1 MKRRLFLAVSLLVSL
16 FVVPLISP
24 VPAVQANPV
33 GVYIFNTSLASNKGL
48 GFCAPGVTKGC
59 IESVTVD
66 GVSLTP
72 VQTVQQASFQIGGG
86 LYGGPCQFIDT
97 SVSQCEYPYMVI
109 LPIRPRTSAYLDDV
123 VVNFRRQMVDHPT
136 SSINAVIVN
145 GSLQSFEPA
154 APGVRDVATIRAK
167 STEIH
172 TASTGYCVGWVTE
185 IDTCAIG
192 EVGVQKSTNRLSMLL
207 LPAMRSSVVPPDRV
221 DDTCKQIDPTNKCYI
236 NLFDEKSRGGWVDT
250 DASVFGL
257 TSTDRF
263 TGAAQLK
270 IAGPHHKVPVN
281 GVSELNQSYFRMF
294 LPAAYLDA
302 SFGLTPTRANAT
314 SLPVKRTV
322 GSGSTV
328 PVTEYIPSA
337 GGLLVA
343 STGIGFSIP
352 TMNVQRV
359 LTVKRNQ
366 RVTATT
372 LLKAAGVYQTLQLGK
387 ATVRINAKHGMKF
400 SSRRYQF
407 TKARTL
413 VVVIRYRS
421 TKTAVSERYLTVNV
435 TQ

>member
-167 STEIH
+167 SPC
-172 TASTGYCVGWVTE
+172 TGTHIE
-185 IDTCAIG
+185 
-192 EVGVQKSTNRLSMLL
+192 KL
-207 LPAMRSSVVPPDRV
+207 
-221 DDTCKQIDPTNKCYI
+221 KC
-236 NLFDEKSRGGWVDT
+236 R
-250 DASVFGL
+250 
-257 TSTDRF
+257 
-263 TGAAQLK
+263 
-270 IAGPHHKVPVN
+270 
-281 GVSELNQSYFRMF
+281 
-294 LPAAYLDA
+294 
-302 SFGLTPTRANAT
+302 
-314 SLPVKRTV
+314 
-322 GSGSTV
+322 
-328 PVTEYIPSA
+328 
-337 GGLLVA
+337 
-343 STGIGFSIP
+343 
-352 TMNVQRV
+352 
-359 LTVKRNQ
+359 
-366 RVTATT
+366 
-372 LLKAAGVYQTLQLGK
+372 
-387 ATVRINAKHGMKF
+387 
-400 SSRRYQF
+400 
-407 TKARTL
+407 
-413 VVVIRYRS
+413 
-421 TKTAVSERYLTVNV
+421 
-435 TQ
+435 